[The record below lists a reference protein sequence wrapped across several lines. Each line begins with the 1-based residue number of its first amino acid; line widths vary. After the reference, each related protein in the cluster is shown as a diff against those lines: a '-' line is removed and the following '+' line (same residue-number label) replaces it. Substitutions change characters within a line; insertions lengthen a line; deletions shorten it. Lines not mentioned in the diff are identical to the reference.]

1 MITNI
6 LFKAHN
12 FHNRVAQVENETSIT
27 RNVPGAHFKSNL
39 SVNNSKAVKTG
50 WNMEFFNNGIVDR
63 EFVYGKSQR
72 TELRNILNQK
82 VSDVMLDES
91 IKGSIGQHGTLIN
104 DFQRMTL
111 YNKLT
116 DDYGWYDMGDA
127 LIGDVVY
134 AKTDVSYT
142 MRSNF
147 NMPSNDKIAALQ
159 TAGIIDQDL
168 TVHGV
173 FPKFKSAQ
181 PNITTWTPTGGKG
194 SQICSA
200 FWYRREKI
208 TDFNAYQSWHN
219 FIWIKKPGEDLN
231 INRRGE
237 GRNFLVPFTSMN
249 FLEPNARKNVVVD
262 TGRPIALESERIN
275 VRKEDSGFILHVHQI
290 NTNI

>member
-134 AKTDVSYT
+134 AKSDVSYT

-249 FLEPNARKNVVVD
+249 FLEPNVRKNVVVD

>member
-12 FHNRVAQVENETSIT
+12 FDNRVAQVENEASIT

-249 FLEPNARKNVVVD
+249 FLEPNVRKNVVVD

>member
-12 FHNRVAQVENETSIT
+12 FHNRVAQVENEASIT

-91 IKGSIGQHGTLIN
+91 IKGSVGQHGTLIN

-134 AKTDVSYT
+134 AKSDVSYT

-181 PNITTWTPTGGKG
+181 PNITTWTPTSGKG

-249 FLEPNARKNVVVD
+249 FLEPNARKNIVVD

>member
-12 FHNRVAQVENETSIT
+12 FHNRVAQVENEASIT

-91 IKGSIGQHGTLIN
+91 IKGSVGQHGTLIN

-134 AKTDVSYT
+134 GKSDVSYT

-181 PNITTWTPTGGKG
+181 PNITTWTPTSGKG

-249 FLEPNARKNVVVD
+249 FLEPNARKNIVVD

>member
-91 IKGSIGQHGTLIN
+91 IKGSVGQHGTLIN

-134 AKTDVSYT
+134 AKSDVSYT

-159 TAGIIDQDL
+159 TAGIIDKDL

-249 FLEPNARKNVVVD
+249 FLEPNARKNIVVD

>member
-63 EFVYGKSQR
+63 EFVYGKNQR

-82 VSDVMLDES
+82 VSDIMLDES
-91 IKGSIGQHGTLIN
+91 IKGSVGQHGTLIN

-134 AKTDVSYT
+134 AKSDVSYT

-181 PNITTWTPTGGKG
+181 PNITTWTPTSGKG

-249 FLEPNARKNVVVD
+249 FLEPNARKNIVVD

>member
-12 FHNRVAQVENETSIT
+12 FHNRVAQVENEASIT

-91 IKGSIGQHGTLIN
+91 IKGSVGQHGTLIN

-134 AKTDVSYT
+134 AKSDVSYT

-159 TAGIIDQDL
+159 TAGIIDKDL

-249 FLEPNARKNVVVD
+249 FLEPNARKNIVVD

>member
-134 AKTDVSYT
+134 AKSDVSYT

-208 TDFNAYQSWHN
+208 TDFNAYQAWHN
-219 FIWIKKPGEDLN
+219 FIWIKKPGEDLV

-249 FLEPNARKNVVVD
+249 FLEPNVRKNVVVD

>member
-12 FHNRVAQVENETSIT
+12 FHNRVAQVENEASIT

-50 WNMEFFNNGIVDR
+50 WTMEFFNNGIVDR

-134 AKTDVSYT
+134 AKSDVSYT

-249 FLEPNARKNVVVD
+249 FLEPNVRKNVVVD

>member
-134 AKTDVSYT
+134 AKSDVSYT

-249 FLEPNARKNVVVD
+249 FLEPNVRKNVVVD

-275 VRKEDSGFILHVHQI
+275 VRKEDSGFILHVHQT

>member
-1 MITNI
+1 
-6 LFKAHN
+6 
-12 FHNRVAQVENETSIT
+12 
-27 RNVPGAHFKSNL
+27 
-39 SVNNSKAVKTG
+39 
-50 WNMEFFNNGIVDR
+50 ME
-63 EFVYGKSQR
+63 
-72 TELRNILNQK
+72 
-82 VSDVMLDES
+82 
-91 IKGSIGQHGTLIN
+91 
-104 DFQRMTL
+104 
-111 YNKLT
+111 
-116 DDYGWYDMGDA
+116 
-127 LIGDVVY
+127 
-134 AKTDVSYT
+134 
-142 MRSNF
+142 
-147 NMPSNDKIAALQ
+147 
-159 TAGIIDQDL
+159 
-168 TVHGV
+168 
-173 FPKFKSAQ
+173 FKSAQ

>member
-127 LIGDVVY
+127 LIGDIVY
-134 AKTDVSYT
+134 AKSDVSYT

>member
-1 MITNI
+1 
-6 LFKAHN
+6 
-12 FHNRVAQVENETSIT
+12 
-27 RNVPGAHFKSNL
+27 
-39 SVNNSKAVKTG
+39 
-50 WNMEFFNNGIVDR
+50 
-63 EFVYGKSQR
+63 
-72 TELRNILNQK
+72 
-82 VSDVMLDES
+82 MLDES
-91 IKGSIGQHGTLIN
+91 IKGSVGQHGTLIN

-116 DDYGWYDMGDA
+116 DDYGWYNMGDA

-134 AKTDVSYT
+134 AKSDVSYT

-181 PNITTWTPTGGKG
+181 PNITTWTPTSGKG

-208 TDFNAYQSWHN
+208 TDFNAYQAWHN

>member
-12 FHNRVAQVENETSIT
+12 FHNRVAQVENEASIT

-134 AKTDVSYT
+134 AKSDVSYT

-249 FLEPNARKNVVVD
+249 FLEPNVRKNVVVD

>member
-12 FHNRVAQVENETSIT
+12 FHNRVAQVENEASIT

-134 AKTDVSYT
+134 AKSDVSYT

>member
-12 FHNRVAQVENETSIT
+12 FHNRVAQVENEASIT

-91 IKGSIGQHGTLIN
+91 IKGSVGQHGTLIN

-134 AKTDVSYT
+134 AKSDVSYT

-181 PNITTWTPTGGKG
+181 PNITTWTPTSGKG

>member
-12 FHNRVAQVENETSIT
+12 FHNRVAQVENEASIT

-91 IKGSIGQHGTLIN
+91 IKGSVGQHGTLIN

-134 AKTDVSYT
+134 AKSDVSYT

-181 PNITTWTPTGGKG
+181 PNITTWTPTSGKG

-208 TDFNAYQSWHN
+208 TDFNAYQAWHN

>member
-12 FHNRVAQVENETSIT
+12 FHNRVAQVENETNIT

-63 EFVYGKSQR
+63 EFVYGKNQR

-91 IKGSIGQHGTLIN
+91 IKGSVGQHGTLIN

-116 DDYGWYDMGDA
+116 DDYGWYNMGDA

-134 AKTDVSYT
+134 AKSDVSYT

-159 TAGIIDQDL
+159 TAGIIDKDL

-181 PNITTWTPTGGKG
+181 PNITTWTPTSGKG

-249 FLEPNARKNVVVD
+249 FLEPNARKNIVVD

>member
-12 FHNRVAQVENETSIT
+12 FHNRVAQVENEASIT

-127 LIGDVVY
+127 LIGDIVY
-134 AKTDVSYT
+134 AKSDVSYT

>member
-1 MITNI
+1 
-6 LFKAHN
+6 
-12 FHNRVAQVENETSIT
+12 
-27 RNVPGAHFKSNL
+27 
-39 SVNNSKAVKTG
+39 
-50 WNMEFFNNGIVDR
+50 
-63 EFVYGKSQR
+63 
-72 TELRNILNQK
+72 
-82 VSDVMLDES
+82 
-91 IKGSIGQHGTLIN
+91 
-104 DFQRMTL
+104 
-111 YNKLT
+111 
-116 DDYGWYDMGDA
+116 MGDA
-127 LIGDVVY
+127 LIGDIVY
-134 AKTDVSYT
+134 AKSDVSYT

-147 NMPSNDKIAALQ
+147 NMPSDDKIAALQ

-181 PNITTWTPTGGKG
+181 PNITTWTPASGKG

-208 TDFNAYQSWHN
+208 TDFNAYQAWHN
-219 FIWIKKPGEDLN
+219 FIWIKKSGEDLN

-237 GRNFLVPFTSMN
+237 GRNFLVPFSSMN
-249 FLEPNARKNVVVD
+249 FLEPNARKNIVVD

>member
-134 AKTDVSYT
+134 AKSDVSYT

>member
-12 FHNRVAQVENETSIT
+12 FHNRVAQVENEASIT

-91 IKGSIGQHGTLIN
+91 IKGSVGQHGTLIN

-116 DDYGWYDMGDA
+116 DDYGWYNMGDA

-134 AKTDVSYT
+134 AKSDVSYT

-181 PNITTWTPTGGKG
+181 PNITTWTPTSGKG

-208 TDFNAYQSWHN
+208 TDFNAYQAWHN

>member
-12 FHNRVAQVENETSIT
+12 FHNRVAQVENEASIT

-91 IKGSIGQHGTLIN
+91 IKGSVGQHGTLIN

-134 AKTDVSYT
+134 AKSDVSYT

-181 PNITTWTPTGGKG
+181 PNITTWTPTSGKG

-249 FLEPNARKNVVVD
+249 FLDPNARKNIVVD

-275 VRKEDSGFILHVHQI
+275 VR
-290 NTNI
+290 